1 MYKRQELDGEGYL
14 TITGRKKE
22 LIITSGGKSVAPAP
36 LENWLRSHPL
46 ISQVMVLG
54 DHRPYVTALITLDLD
69 GITHWR
75 RMNGKHPVP
84 AKLLV
89 DDEELRAI
97 LQRAVDEANKMLSRP
112 ESIRRFAVLP
122 VDFTEEAGHLTPSM
136 KLRREAILKD
146 FADDVEA
153 LYKT

>member
-1 MYKRQELDGEGYL
+1 
-14 TITGRKKE
+14 
-22 LIITSGGKSVAPAP
+22 
-36 LENWLRSHPL
+36 
-46 ISQVMVLG
+46 MVLG

-122 VDFTEEAGHLTPSM
+122 VDFTEEDGHLTPSM

>member
-1 MYKRQELDGEGYL
+1 M
-14 TITGRKKE
+14 I
-22 LIITSGGKSVAPAP
+22 
-36 LENWLRSHPL
+36 
-46 ISQVMVLG
+46 LG
-54 DHRPYVTALITLDLD
+54 DDRPYVSALITLDLA

-89 DDEELRAI
+89 DDEELLAV

-122 VDFTEEAGHLTPSM
+122 EDFTEEAGHLTPSM
-136 KLRREAILKD
+136 KLRRAEIMRD

-153 LYKT
+153 LYAK